1 MREMVSR
8 RVEDYLRTVYEI
20 IEEKG
25 YARIKDIAR
34 EFATLLV
41 KLLTKKED
49 YRHIHES
56 AQNYSSAKKYHL
68 RGEQAT

>member
-1 MREMVSR
+1 MRDIISG

-34 EFATLLV
+34 GLDV
-41 KLLTKKED
+41 KPST
-49 YRHIHES
+49 
-56 AQNYSSAKKYHL
+56 AV
-68 RGEQAT
+68 